1 MVSMARKTGF
11 TTGNVSCYY
20 SIASTMNFFAIA
32 SRRATAPFVVDV
44 SRLKPLAAP
53 ALTEVFELP
62 AKLFQI
68 KLADTLETVAHCHL
82 IVILQMLVH
91 IEDIFFI
98 GKSIH
103 YTPV

>member
-32 SRRATAPFVVDV
+32 SRHATAPFVVDV

-53 ALTEVFELP
+53 ALTGDTFGCGLLPSQPDEQFAHSPFFLPVRECGRTLNHLP
-62 AKLFQI
+62 ADAGRI
-68 KLADTLETVAHCHL
+68 
-82 IVILQMLVH
+82 MWR
-91 IEDIFFI
+91 
-98 GKSIH
+98 G
-103 YTPV
+103 